1 MKIQLRHIQH
11 AVALAEEG
19 NYTSAAKRLHLSQ
32 PALSRSIQVLEELL
46 GTALFDRTSTRIVPT
61 QIGGIVIERGK
72 MLLLDA
78 ANVERE
84 VRLALG
90 LETGSLV
97 IGAGPYPANISVGKA
112 CGQLIREHPR
122 LKVDVRVGDWQK
134 LVQAVLDN
142 TLDLAVS
149 EISSATADS
158 RLEVEALPRHHGHF
172 ICNPQ
177 HPLLNASQLT
187 LEQVQ
192 AFPIVSSS
200 LPERC
205 GPVATTIR
213 VDTFRLLRD
222 IVIHSD
228 ALGLATPSQTEPD
241 ERAGLISRLPLELPW
256 MHTQYGFVRL
266 KDRTPSPAAVAFMEN
281 LRAVETALSRA
292 LIASSPSGALQGSAG
307 VQRLSGSLIAGMLP

>member
-1 MKIQLRHIQH
+1 MKLQLRHIQH

-61 QIGGIVIERGK
+61 QIGDIVIERGK
-72 MLLLDA
+72 VLLLDA

-84 VRLALG
+84 VQLALG

-112 CGQLIREHPR
+112 CGQMIRDHPR
-122 LKVDVRVGDWQK
+122 LKVDVRVGDWKK

-172 ICNPQ
+172 ICNPK
-177 HPLLNASQLT
+177 HPLRNEAHLT

-200 LPERC
+200 LPERF
-205 GPVATTIR
+205 GPIATTIR

-222 IVIHSD
+222 IVIHSE

-241 ERAGLISRLPLELPW
+241 ERAGLITRLPLQLPW

-266 KDRTPSPAAVAFMEN
+266 RDRTPSPAAIVFMEK
-281 LRAVETALSRA
+281 LRQVEAALPGTAPGVGPSHAIDPTRQRTQKQPRY
-292 LIASSPSGALQGSAG
+292 SP
-307 VQRLSGSLIAGMLP
+307 

>member
-1 MKIQLRHIQH
+1 MKIQLRHVQH
-11 AVALAEEG
+11 AVTLAEEG

-32 PALSRSIQVLEELL
+32 PALSRSIQVLEGLL
-46 GTALFDRTSTRIVPT
+46 GTTLFDRTSGGIVPT
-61 QIGGIVIERGK
+61 QIGGFVIERGK
-72 MLLLDA
+72 ALLQDA
-78 ANVERE
+78 ASVERE

-90 LETGSLV
+90 LEMGSLI

-112 CGQLIREHPR
+112 CGLMVRDHPR
-122 LKVDVRVGDWQK
+122 LKVDVRVADWQT

-149 EISSATADS
+149 EISTATADP
-158 RLEVEALPRHHGHF
+158 RLEVEALPRHYGHF

-177 HPLLNASQLT
+177 HPLVNEANLT
-187 LEQVQ
+187 LEKVQ

-205 GPVATTIR
+205 GIFTTNIR

-222 IVIHSD
+222 IVIHSE
-228 ALGLATPSQTEPD
+228 ALGLATRSQTEAD

-266 KDRTPSPAAVAFMEN
+266 KDRTPSPTAITFMEK
-281 LRAVETALSRA
+281 LREVEAALHRTTIDASAPRA
-292 LIASSPSGALQGSAG
+292 QQESGS
-307 VQRLSGSLIAGMLP
+307 VQRGR